1 MKKTIIIISIL
12 LIAALVA
19 SLWVYLDT
27 FITKKMYP
35 IEYSETVE
43 TCAKE
48 YSVPKELVYA
58 VIKTESNF
66 KSDAV
71 SNKNAIGLMQIQPD
85 TYEWLCQKN
94 SDTENDPNLLYKP
107 EVNIKYGVYY
117 LDMLYSEF
125 GSWETALA
133 AYNAG
138 PANVRKWLENPEYSQ
153 DGVLVNIPFEETKN
167 YVEKVMKAKETYV
180 ELYFEEK

>member
-12 LIAALVA
+12 LVAALVA
-19 SLWVYLDT
+19 SLWVTLDT
-27 FITKKMYP
+27 AITKKLYP
-35 IEYSETVE
+35 LEYSETVE
-43 TCAKE
+43 VCSVE
-48 YSVPKELVYA
+48 YSVPKELIYA

-71 SNKNAIGLMQIQPD
+71 SSKNAIGLMQMKPD
-85 TYEWLCQKN
+85 TYTWLCSKN
-94 SDTENDPNLLYKP
+94 DDPENDPNLLYKP
-107 EVNIKYGVYY
+107 EVNIRYGVFY

-138 PANVRKWLENPEYSQ
+138 PSNVRKWLENPEYSD
-153 DGVLVNIPFEETKN
+153 DGVLTNIPFRETRE
-167 YVEKVMKAKETYV
+167 YVEKVMKAKDTYTQ
-180 ELYFEEK
+180 LYFEKE